1 MAGGW
6 VIALDIGDAPK
17 RPLPQAEVR
26 FVHGSLSPGDRVGA
40 RSLIQKNRPAMPSDL
55 NESSPNPGAAWDIPR
70 SQALPGNALLLRLR
84 LARQSLSGSALPGRA
99 GRAWEPVVPPCG
111 GAYKE

>member
-1 MAGGW
+1 MAGGG

-40 RSLIQKNRPAMPSDL
+40 RSLIQKNRPVMPSDL
-55 NESSPNPGAAWDIPR
+55 NESSRSSGAAWNISFPGSAWERTASEAPPR
-70 SQALPGNALLLRLR
+70 EAEPRGHPVP
-84 LARQSLSGSALPGRA
+84 RQSLATNYVFLPPAHTQISR
-99 GRAWEPVVPPCG
+99 
-111 GAYKE
+111 